1 MRNGTQPADFS
12 VLYTVVTIS
21 YSTWGYATRFILQ
34 GKICVCE
41 YFYVFQLHH
50 LENYGVFG
58 DIILIGGTKKT
69 RLNLLHK
76 EIIE

>member
-1 MRNGTQPADFS
+1 M
-12 VLYTVVTIS
+12 VLNLPILAYYILLLLLVTTHGGMQHVLFYKVKFVFASI
-21 YSTWGYATRFILQ
+21 
-34 GKICVCE
+34 
-41 YFYVFQLHH
+41 YVFKLHH
-50 LENYGVFG
+50 LENYDVFG

>member
-34 GKICVCE
+34 DKICVCK
-41 YFYVFQLHH
+41 YLMFSNYIIWKIMVL
-50 LENYGVFG
+50 LETLF
-58 DIILIGGTKKT
+58 
-69 RLNLLHK
+69 
-76 EIIE
+76 

>member
-41 YFYVFQLHH
+41 YLYFPTTS
-50 LENYGVFG
+50 FG
-58 DIILIGGTKKT
+58 KLWCFWRHYFNWRYEKDKIKFTTQGD
-69 RLNLLHK
+69 N
-76 EIIE
+76 